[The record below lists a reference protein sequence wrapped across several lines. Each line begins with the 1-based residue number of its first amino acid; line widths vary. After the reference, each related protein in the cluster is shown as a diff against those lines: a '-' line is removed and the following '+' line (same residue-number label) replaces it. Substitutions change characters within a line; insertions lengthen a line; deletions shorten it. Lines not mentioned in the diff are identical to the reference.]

1 MLQSC
6 FKMTSVNNASR
17 LVYVLASRAYSRKS
31 RRNRE
36 IRGEEL
42 LEQEDELVMVS
53 FIIFVETVCI
63 TYLLNVKNT

>member
-6 FKMTSVNNASR
+6 IKMTSGNSLRR
-17 LVYVLASRAYSRKS
+17 LVFVLASRAYSKKS

-53 FIIFVETVCI
+53 NIFI
-63 TYLLNVKNT
+63 YLRNCLHAIIIQQ

>member
-6 FKMTSVNNASR
+6 FKMTSGNNMRR
-17 LVYVLASRAYSRKS
+17 LVYVLANRAYSRKS

-53 FIIFVETVCI
+53 NILFVFVFYIFNIPII
-63 TYLLNVKNT
+63 

>member
-6 FKMTSVNNASR
+6 FKMTSSNNVRR
-17 LVYVLASRAYSRKS
+17 LVYVLANRAYSRKS

-36 IRGEEL
+36 IGGEEL

-53 FIIFVETVCI
+53 NIIFIFFIFTVIIFCM
-63 TYLLNVKNT
+63 

>member
-6 FKMTSVNNASR
+6 LKMKSGNNAKR
-17 LVYVLASRAYSRKS
+17 IVYVLANRAYSRKS
-31 RRNRE
+31 RRDRE

-53 FIIFVETVCI
+53 NIICI
-63 TYLLNVKNT
+63 IL

>member
-1 MLQSC
+1 MLQFC
-6 FKMTSVNNASR
+6 FKMTSSTHVRR
-17 LVYVLASRAYSRKS
+17 LVYVLANRAYSRKS

-53 FIIFVETVCI
+53 NDATIIIQKC
-63 TYLLNVKNT
+63 

>member
-6 FKMTSVNNASR
+6 LKMKSAHNAKQI
-17 LVYVLASRAYSRKS
+17 VYVLASRAYSRKS
-31 RRNRE
+31 RRDRE

-53 FIIFVETVCI
+53 NKIFII
-63 TYLLNVKNT
+63 L

>member
-6 FKMTSVNNASR
+6 LKMKSGHNAKR
-17 LVYVLASRAYSRKS
+17 IVYVLAHRAYSRKS
-31 RRNRE
+31 RRDRE

-53 FIIFVETVCI
+53 SIIFII
-63 TYLLNVKNT
+63 L

>member
-6 FKMTSVNNASR
+6 LKMKSANNAKSI
-17 LVYVLASRAYSRKS
+17 VYVLANRAYSRKS
-31 RRNRE
+31 RRDRE

-53 FIIFVETVCI
+53 NIIFTI
-63 TYLLNVKNT
+63 KKFVKSSKFATIC

>member
-6 FKMTSVNNASR
+6 FKMTSVNNARR

-53 FIIFVETVCI
+53 FI
-63 TYLLNVKNT
+63 